1 MAGIYPG
8 NCNNIGHLLAKKR
21 RASSFPRPG
30 NTITSWGG
38 CCGAMLWTA
47 RRKCSRHKANN
58 AVCSP
63 FFMAP
68 AWPFL
73 GGTSSLGTWSWSRPS
88 FQAGVD
94 VFFFFFFLGSCTAEV
109 AVGAFFF
116 VLFFPPLFF
125 AFFAF
130 FAVSSSP
137 STSAVELL
145 SSSVG
150 VHTRVFRFFTR
161 RRPGS
166 VFEDELLLQ

>member
-130 FAVSSSP
+130 VAVSSSP